1 MCSLYYVCFFS
12 SRRRHTRCAL
22 VTGVQTCALPI
33 YRRDHAL
40 RGQQVED
47 VTQIVAVDAPATARR
62 GRPGGRFVVGKLV
75 VLPGHGHRLA
85 QQQAGVDRYAGDLE
99 GRRTTCLDLAHHVE
113 EDEPAVTYAVP
124 VVVAGEDEVA
134 GLDLHL
140 RLPGREGQRSEEH

>member
-1 MCSLYYVCFFS
+1 MI
-12 SRRRHTRCAL
+12 RRPPRSTRTDTLFPYTTLC
-22 VTGVQTCALPI
+22 
-33 YRRDHAL
+33 RS
-40 RGQQVED
+40 QQVED

-113 EDEPAVTYAVP
+113 EDDPAVPYAVP
-124 VVVAGEDEVA
+124 VVVEGEDEVA
-134 GLDLHL
+134 VLDLHQI
-140 RLPGREGQRSEEH
+140 GRAHV